1 MPIRVLLV
9 EDSPIALTIL
19 KRILNSSPDIAIVG
33 TARTGLDALE
43 LIPRIQPDVICTD
56 FHMPQMNGLEFTSQ
70 VMTRYPLPILVVS
83 ASVQEEDTHRIF
95 QLLEAGAVD
104 ILPKPMAGLDAD
116 NTLLK
121 QSLIN
126 KIKVLSGVRVF
137 KKKRTSSP
145 SQRMSL
151 PSQKE
156 PRQPVQ
162 KGSDVKIRNQP
173 KIVAVG
179 ASTGGPLAL
188 QELFSALPKDFPLP
202 IVCVQH
208 ISLGFLQGLID
219 WLASDCNLLIQVA
232 ASGERPKP
240 GKIYFPPE
248 RQHLEIDNE
257 GRFVHSKA
265 PPIASHRPSVTTTFS
280 SIAQFYGRKT
290 IGILLTGMGRD
301 GADGMKTIVDAGG
314 LTIAQDEATSVVF
327 GMPKEAI
334 ALGAAH
340 QVLPIQAIAPALL
353 KIVYHRSLCPTE

>member
-19 KRILNSSPDIAIVG
+19 KRILDSSPDIAIVG

-43 LIPRIQPDVICTD
+43 LIPTIEPDVICTD

-70 VMTRYPLPILVVS
+70 VMARYPLPILVVS

-104 ILPKPMAGLDAD
+104 ILPKPMAGLDAE

-137 KKKRTSSP
+137 KKKRSPSSP
-145 SQRMSL
+145 H
-151 PSQKE
+151 QK
-156 PRQPVQ
+156 PRQPDQ
-162 KGSDVKIRNQP
+162 KAPDVNTRNKP

-188 QELFSALPKDFPLP
+188 QELFTPLPKDFPLP

-219 WLASDCNLLIQVA
+219 WLAVDCKLPIQVA
-232 ASGERPKP
+232 PSGERPKP
-240 GKIYFPPE
+240 GQIYFPPE
-248 RQHLEIDNE
+248 RQHLEIDQH
-257 GRFVHSKA
+257 GRFVHSQA
-265 PPIASHRPSVTTTFS
+265 PPIASHRPSVTTTFAS
-280 SIAQFYGRKT
+280 VAQFYGRKT
-290 IGILLTGMGRD
+290 VGILLTGMGRD
-301 GADGMKTIVDAGG
+301 GADGMKAIVDAGG
-314 LTIAQDEATSVVF
+314 FTIAQDEATSVVF

-334 ALGAAH
+334 ALGAAR

-353 KIVYHRSLCPTE
+353 NVVYHRSLCPTE